1 MKEKEIIIYKINT
14 CLKSFD
20 IISLNA
26 IYQAIKNLSD
36 KKANVC
42 LLVPSLTNIVCN
54 NTFCIQEG

>member
-36 KKANVC
+36 KKSKRLFA
-42 LLVPSLTNIVCN
+42 STI
-54 NTFCIQEG
+54 FDQHRMQ